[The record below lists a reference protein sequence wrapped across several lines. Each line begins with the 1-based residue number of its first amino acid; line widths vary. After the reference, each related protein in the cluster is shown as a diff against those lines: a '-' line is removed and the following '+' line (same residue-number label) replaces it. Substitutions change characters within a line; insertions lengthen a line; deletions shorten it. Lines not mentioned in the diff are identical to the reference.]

1 MQGRIA
7 FTAGLWGDAA
17 VVCRA
22 VEGQPGPV
30 VDPQFGVFDTWTHAN
45 DFAANLNHGLDVDPL
60 EARQIVTSA
69 ILARAHLLQATGC
82 LDIVCTDAPVLIVAN
97 ALQVRLL
104 LTHLALALTFCRLAR
119 TLETESGGDRLLRN
133 ARSALLLAV
142 TSMFRLQIEDDE
154 FEEIQARLELLKLAL
169 REFSPQ
175 NALVRLDSVSS

>member
-1 MQGRIA
+1 PAPNQDSSTSRLPTPKGTGTNNALATPHSSVQYMTRSGSVLMQGRIA

-22 VEGQPGPV
+22 VEGQPGPD

-104 LTHLALALTFCRLAR
+104 LAHLVLALTFCRLAR
-119 TLETESGGDRLLRN
+119 T
-133 ARSALLLAV
+133 
-142 TSMFRLQIEDDE
+142 
-154 FEEIQARLELLKLAL
+154 
-169 REFSPQ
+169 
-175 NALVRLDSVSS
+175 